1 MRISSLCITL
11 MIAFIELIVP
21 IGANQVSVLKQS
33 PLVKSK
39 QCLICSVFGLELK
52 SSKEMY
58 NDYFNTSS
66 QSNHIQRTFNN
77 IDIFIIPF
85 QKTQSAPNNVIGGN
99 INIGFIHESEILAYS
114 ENLIGQIQATIESSL
129 RYKKKSK
136 LSLILHSVDTSSA
149 NIENLK
155 SMILKICDDAWNMSS
170 LNLNKKLSLNDF
182 IEVNKY
188 IYKNHM
194 IDYKFYIY

>member
-1 MRISSLCITL
+1 M
-11 MIAFIELIVP
+11 
-21 IGANQVSVLKQS
+21 
-33 PLVKSK
+33 
-39 QCLICSVFGLELK
+39 
-52 SSKEMY
+52 
-58 NDYFNTSS
+58 
-66 QSNHIQRTFNN
+66 
-77 IDIFIIPF
+77 
-85 QKTQSAPNNVIGGN
+85 IGGN